1 MKWMKHTERC
11 TTSVEFPITPNCLSN
26 ITSSDRDPI
35 VHDFPVMD
43 SLPPLEPHSPE
54 MFSRNWVSEAAS
66 GDCDRGVTSGQRER
80 RPSPSHRN
88 YQQCRSKQEAL
99 PDW

>member
-11 TTSVEFPITPNCLSN
+11 TTSVEFPITPNCLSI

-99 PDW
+99 PDR

>member
-1 MKWMKHTERC
+1 M
-11 TTSVEFPITPNCLSN
+11 
-26 ITSSDRDPI
+26 TSSDRDPI

-80 RPSPSHRN
+80 GDPHPATEIINNAAVSRKHCQIGEQMESQYGN
-88 YQQCRSKQEAL
+88 QA
-99 PDW
+99 